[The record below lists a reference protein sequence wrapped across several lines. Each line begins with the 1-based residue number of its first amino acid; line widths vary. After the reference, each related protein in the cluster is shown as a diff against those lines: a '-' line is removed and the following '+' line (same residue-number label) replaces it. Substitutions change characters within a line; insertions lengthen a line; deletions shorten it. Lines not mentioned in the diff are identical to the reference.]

1 MNDTTRTGTVRARRN
16 LRLLWA
22 GVLAICLGGLGAA
35 GLYLSVAD
43 THSVV
48 AVKRTVF
55 RDQLITAEDL
65 TVISLATVPGLETV
79 AAERI
84 TEVVG
89 TSALTDL
96 VEGGVLSPRS
106 FGAPPLEVGKV
117 RLGLKLAPGRMPA
130 GALPPGTEVLLVAV
144 ARTAPDGSD
153 LTPEASVTGR
163 VASLPEALPDG
174 SAVLDVVVPDGEAE
188 RVARL
193 AAADRLVLVRQA
205 GGPR

>member
-1 MNDTTRTGTVRARRN
+1 MTDVSRGGALRGRRN
-16 LRLLWA
+16 HRLLWA

-43 THSVV
+43 SHSVV

-55 RDQLITAEDL
+55 RDQVITSEDL
-65 TVISLATVPGLETV
+65 TVITLATVPGLETV
-79 AAERI
+79 PAERI
-84 TEVVG
+84 ADVVG
-89 TSALTDL
+89 ASALTDL

-106 FGAPPLEVGKV
+106 YGQAVLEVGKV

-130 GALPPGTEVLLVAV
+130 GSLPPGTEVLLVAIT
-144 ARTAPDGSD
+144 RTAPDGSD
-153 LTPEASVTGR
+153 LTPEASVEGR
-163 VASLPEALPDG
+163 VASLPDPLPDG
-174 SAVLDVVVPDGEAE
+174 SAVLDVVVPAGEAE